1 MPQIRSDLHPDVYA
15 IVPDDG
21 ELRSRPIRDVLPS
34 AYHRDDTTDR
44 RQVVYF
50 HFRHFDSIVAGRKS
64 ATVGFRDPLHV
75 GPAVFVFDHGYTVRR
90 LDGEVTR
97 VITRRVATLTDA
109 DAHRQEVE
117 DRDLVLAALSEHYPD
132 LEDND
137 VIDVVN
143 LQIVKP

>member
-97 VITRRVATLTDA
+97 VITRRVATLTEWTPTA
-109 DAHRQEVE
+109 RRSRIETSYLPSFQSTTP
-117 DRDLVLAALSEHYPD
+117 LWWTTM
-132 LEDND
+132 
-137 VIDVVN
+137 
-143 LQIVKP
+143 

>member
-1 MPQIRSDLHPDVYA
+1 MPILCQP
-15 IVPDDG
+15 
-21 ELRSRPIRDVLPS
+21 
-34 AYHRDDTTDR
+34 
-44 RQVVYF
+44 
-50 HFRHFDSIVAGRKS
+50 
-64 ATVGFRDPLHV
+64 
-75 GPAVFVFDHGYTVRR
+75 HGYTVRR

-143 LQIVKP
+143 FQIVKP